1 MIKEALWVGRDGMDG
16 IGMVIIGHRESKS
29 TFSANKFEYFLPS
42 FFIRLCRASIWQ
54 WPSAGLHG
62 AELWSASLLCSIAM
76 TAFILVVL
84 TLPRFFVG
92 LTVWKFVKELAR
104 VLDKLGPKKI
114 FRMHRGKSLQNS
126 WEKLKKIKPFGHS
139 RAKKKCHILNN
150 WIETTG
156 KFTHI
161 MTYI

>member
-62 AELWSASLLCSIAM
+62 AELWSASLLCSLAM

-92 LTVWKFVKELAR
+92 LTVWKGAGAFHSASQSKEGNLVLA
-104 VLDKLGPKKI
+104 LPSIKFAWNFYQKKT
-114 FRMHRGKSLQNS
+114 
-126 WEKLKKIKPFGHS
+126 
-139 RAKKKCHILNN
+139 ILNHLKHSHMVN
-150 WIETTG
+150 SSKGAGAFHSAGQSKEG
-156 KFTHI
+156 
-161 MTYI
+161 